1 MKRGNSV
8 SLHFLLLPAA
18 FLTALLMFILPVSTA
33 KAAVVSAPA
42 VTATVSGNKV
52 TVSATSVAG
61 ANKYRYQISLNSSFT
76 NIVETK
82 SKAKLSIKF
91 TDLDYNTT
99 YYVRAR
105 GFYKADGSKE
115 FGPWSSVV
123 TVTTGNQTAAAPAP
137 AVKVKSYF
145 LNNDILG
152 LLGMSLDQVRN
163 KYISVTTVKVGS
175 VSGMNTLS
183 LGNPAIELY
192 FNNKGCFFLAGNLST
207 LVGKTVPQLT
217 AVKLME
223 ELDIS
228 AGYIG
233 QGQEVKEADPKKSYM
248 TVSYQ
253 RNYGTVSGTLY
264 IYGISKDSNGNII
277 YDGTSVIQIVE
288 GITNFSTS
296 TGGYSNMFGG
306 LLAAA

>member
-18 FLTALLMFILPVSTA
+18 FLTALLMFILPVCTA

-42 VTATVSGNKV
+42 VTATASGNKV

-123 TVTTGNQTAAAPAP
+123 TVTTGNQAAAAPAP

-145 LNNDILG
+145 LNTDILG

-175 VSGMNTLS
+175 VSGT
-183 LGNPAIELY
+183 
-192 FNNKGCFFLAGNLST
+192 
-207 LVGKTVPQLT
+207 
-217 AVKLME
+217 
-223 ELDIS
+223 
-228 AGYIG
+228 
-233 QGQEVKEADPKKSYM
+233 
-248 TVSYQ
+248 
-253 RNYGTVSGTLY
+253 
-264 IYGISKDSNGNII
+264 
-277 YDGTSVIQIVE
+277 
-288 GITNFSTS
+288 
-296 TGGYSNMFGG
+296 
-306 LLAAA
+306 